1 MMIVTKTH
9 RRIFHMAVY
18 VCVLCGYEYDPV
30 HGDPD
35 HGIEEGTD
43 FVDLPED
50 FECPL
55 CGASKEEFE
64 ENRDIDN

>member
-1 MMIVTKTH
+1 
-9 RRIFHMAVY
+9 MAVY